1 MRFLVILFA
10 LLSIVSCAPD
20 SGSRDVLDVAVSQEP
35 PTFDV
40 HVNSSQIARYVMA
53 GNVFER
59 LVTLNGE
66 GRAVPELCSSFEPV
80 NGSRGW
86 IFHLREGVR
95 FHNGR
100 IMTSEDV
107 VLSMNRWIEY
117 NAAVASMLDGA
128 RFTAVDGNT
137 VRIDAQEPILFLP
150 EMMAG
155 SPQAAVVYAREM
167 FDSLDGDGL
176 VTEYIG
182 TGPYRFVS
190 WERGSSVRLER
201 FEDYCPYG
209 GQMDGLAGFKHAYI
223 PVIIYHF
230 VPDSFARTTGC
241 ETGLYDFINDVMNDD
256 IPRLEENDDLV
267 VSRGEE
273 AGSVVILFNKRQG
286 LCADQYVRTAV
297 NMAVDLDVPMAA
309 CYGGGGYVMHPD
321 YMEGNQRLWAVTDS
335 EPRYDAGD
343 KEGARKLLNELL
355 GYIYFTGSADLSA
368 LKVRLLE
375 LIVRLSRAAIDAGA
389 EGREVLI
396 FNENSITQL
405 GKINSADELS
415 SWVTGIMNR
424 FIMYCFDYAKAHHS
438 DVLYKAMQ
446 YVKANYR
453 EKITL
458 DDVASAIYL
467 SRSYLCKVFKDEMGE
482 TLFSYINRIRVEKA
496 KTLILDD
503 SISIAD
509 VGGMCGFNDQ
519 SYFTKVFK
527 SQTGVS
533 PKKYRE
539 RRGRTA

>member
-1 MRFLVILFA
+1 MRFLVIFFA
-10 LLSIVSCAPD
+10 LLSLVSCAPD

-107 VLSMNRWIEY
+107 VLSMNRWIDY

-190 WERGSSVRLER
+190 WERGSSIRLER

-321 YMEGNQRLWAVTDS
+321 YMEGNQRLWTVTDS

-343 KEGARKLLNELL
+343 KEGARRMLSENGYDGTPVRILTSNLSNLDRFAIALASELEAA
-355 GYIYFTGSADLSA
+355 GFNT
-368 LKVRLLE
+368 E
-375 LIVRLSRAAIDAGA
+375 LIVVDWAAMMAWREDPSRWDLCITAMTQVALPSLKLFLSPDYAGWSDD
-389 EGREVLI
+389 EVLQGMMEA
-396 FNENSITQL
+396 FSRSTSISQAQETWREIQ
-405 GKINSADELS
+405 D
-415 SWVTGIMNR
+415 
-424 FIMYCFDYAKAHHS
+424 YCYDY
-438 DVLYKAMQ
+438 LP
-446 YVKANYR
+446 
-453 EKITL
+453 
-458 DDVASAIYL
+458 AIVCGHYL
-467 SRSYLCKVFKDEMGE
+467 SGYLYRTDLCDVNE
-482 TLFSYINRIRVEKA
+482 T
-496 KTLILDD
+496 
-503 SISIAD
+503 
-509 VGGMCGFNDQ
+509 GGFYFFN
-519 SYFTKVFK
+519 SRLT
-527 SQTGVS
+527 
-533 PKKYRE
+533 
-539 RRGRTA
+539 